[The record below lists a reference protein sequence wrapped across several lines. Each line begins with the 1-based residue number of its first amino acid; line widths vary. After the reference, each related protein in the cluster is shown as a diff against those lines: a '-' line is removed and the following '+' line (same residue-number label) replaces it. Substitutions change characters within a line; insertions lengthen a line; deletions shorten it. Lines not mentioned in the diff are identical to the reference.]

1 MRVLL
6 FVLSFLI
13 ASVPVFITVWVDR
26 PFFAAVFSIESYKVA
41 LRELLFLS
49 FAVSALAILE
59 TIEAGLSGH
68 LAKGSL
74 AHYVIFFIFIVA
86 ILFST
91 FRYGRIAGYSV
102 TRLRGEENS
111 QVWFSW
117 LSAILSGGGAAV
129 LKGIGG

>member
-1 MRVLL
+1 LL
-6 FVLSFLI
+6 RFPFS
-13 ASVPVFITVWVDR
+13 SQYGWVDR

-74 AHYVIFFIFIVA
+74 AHYVIVFIFFIFIVA